1 MNISHQIVPYKWYTY
16 KYILNNNILTE
27 KDIEL
32 SINGFMNTIF
42 NELSNNQYLLI
53 IFKIKTEDKLH
64 RTISTVQ
71 RINKLDK
78 YELLSVFNE
87 YWILKSNNYVQ
98 FSITEIHFNY
108 KLIEN
113 SLKIT
118 SSKIN
123 RPENLTY
130 NPKILKCGSFNF
142 PQTMDLFQWGDVQFI
157 LDKQEAIVY
166 KRHSS
171 AQYHVKFDKHTM
183 IVKYVLNNKP
193 LITFRDELLD
203 INNLGTFKRTI
214 KNQIFQFVD
223 TQLISKEKLY
233 KFPIIKKLSGKPFLI
248 NKFITM
254 DLETINVNGKL
265 IPYVISHYVG
275 TSSQTFYVT
284 DYRDH
289 KDMLIACIKS
299 LMQRKYNGY
308 KVYLHNFSNFD
319 GIFLFNILN
328 ELSNDIKPIINDGN
342 FINIIFKYNNGKYK
356 LYFRDSFLMLPS
368 SLRKLAKSFYVEEK
382 SIFPYRF
389 VNIDNLYNMRAN
401 VGQDRI
407 FIPYLLKIFIEVFL
421 NTLRN
426 SKNGIA
432 DVVKKDQLS
441 SNINLS
447 NVEFLGKNI
456 KIDQAKLDKW
466 SGYNS
471 KSNPNSNTSDNSNNL
486 IPNDLENDIR
496 NASKDTSVMDSVI
509 DFLKDYSDFL
519 TNLNYIDQVILI
531 NLFALIIISQALI
544 TIVCINYSQYI
555 IERFQLETRFPK
567 VAIFLRYRAKVQYLS
582 RMWQILSIVLAF
594 SIVFTIDILMLLRII

>member
-1 MNISHQIVPYKWYTY
+1 MW
-16 KYILNNNILTE
+16 
-27 KDIEL
+27 
-32 SINGFMNTIF
+32 
-42 NELSNNQYLLI
+42 
-53 IFKIKTEDKLH
+53 
-64 RTISTVQ
+64 
-71 RINKLDK
+71 
-78 YELLSVFNE
+78 
-87 YWILKSNNYVQ
+87 
-98 FSITEIHFNY
+98 
-108 KLIEN
+108 
-113 SLKIT
+113 
-118 SSKIN
+118 
-123 RPENLTY
+123 
-130 NPKILKCGSFNF
+130 
-142 PQTMDLFQWGDVQFI
+142 
-157 LDKQEAIVY
+157 
-166 KRHSS
+166 
-171 AQYHVKFDKHTM
+171 

-193 LITFRDELLD
+193 LITFTDELLD

-214 KNQIFQFVD
+214 QNQKFQFVD

-265 IPYVISHYVG
+265 IPYVIAHYVG

-519 TNLNYIDQVILI
+519 TNLNYIDQVILF
-531 NLFALIIISQALI
+531 NLFALIIITQALI
-544 TIVCINYSQYI
+544 SIIIINYSKYLI
-555 IERFQLETRFPK
+555 DRFQLETKYPR
-567 VAIFLRYRAKVQYLS
+567 VAIYLRYRAKVQYINYI
-582 RMWQILSIVLAF
+582 WQVF
-594 SIVFTIDILMLLRII
+594 SISFVLLVLIIMDILLLLRII

>member
-27 KDIEL
+27 KDIKL
-32 SINGFMNTIF
+32 AINGFMNTIF

-108 KLIEN
+108 KFIDN
-113 SLKIT
+113 SFKVT

-130 NPKILKCGSFNF
+130 NPKLLKCGSFNF

-157 LDKQEAIVY
+157 LDNKEAIVY
-166 KRHSS
+166 KHHSS

-265 IPYVISHYVG
+265 IPYVIAHYVG

-519 TNLNYIDQVILI
+519 TNLNYIDQVILF
-531 NLFALIIISQALI
+531 NLFALIIITQALI
-544 TIVCINYSQYI
+544 SIIIINYSKYLI
-555 IERFQLETRFPK
+555 DRFQLETKYPR
-567 VAIFLRYRAKVQYLS
+567 VAIYLRYRAKVQYINYI
-582 RMWQILSIVLAF
+582 WQVF
-594 SIVFTIDILMLLRII
+594 SISFVLLVLIIMDILLLLRII

>member
-27 KDIEL
+27 KDIKL
-32 SINGFMNTIF
+32 AINGFMNTIF
-42 NELSNNQYLLI
+42 NELPNNQYLLI

-108 KLIEN
+108 KFIDN
-113 SLKIT
+113 SFKIT

-123 RPENLTY
+123 IPENLTY
-130 NPKILKCGSFNF
+130 NPKLLKCGSFNF

-157 LDKQEAIVY
+157 LDNKEAIVY
-166 KRHSS
+166 KHHSS

-265 IPYVISHYVG
+265 IPYVIAHYVG

-544 TIVCINYSQYI
+544 TIIIINYSKYL

-594 SIVFTIDILMLLRII
+594 SIVFTIDILMLL

>member
-27 KDIEL
+27 KDIKL
-32 SINGFMNTIF
+32 AINGFMNTIF
-42 NELSNNQYLLI
+42 NELPNNQYLLI

-108 KLIEN
+108 KFIDN
-113 SLKIT
+113 SFKVT

-130 NPKILKCGSFNF
+130 NPKLLKCGSFNF

-157 LDKQEAIVY
+157 LDNKEAIVY
-166 KRHSS
+166 KHHSS

-265 IPYVISHYVG
+265 IPYVIAHYVG

-319 GIFLFNILN
+319 GIFLFNILT

>member
-27 KDIEL
+27 KDIKL
-32 SINGFMNTIF
+32 AINGFMNTIF
-42 NELSNNQYLLI
+42 NELPNNQYLLI

-108 KLIEN
+108 KFIDN
-113 SLKIT
+113 SFKIT

-130 NPKILKCGSFNF
+130 NPKLLKCGSFNF

-157 LDKQEAIVY
+157 LDNKEAIVY
-166 KRHSS
+166 KHHSS

-265 IPYVISHYVG
+265 IPYVISHYDG

-531 NLFALIIISQALI
+531 NLFALIIICQALI

>member
-1 MNISHQIVPYKWYTY
+1 
-16 KYILNNNILTE
+16 
-27 KDIEL
+27 
-32 SINGFMNTIF
+32 
-42 NELSNNQYLLI
+42 
-53 IFKIKTEDKLH
+53 
-64 RTISTVQ
+64 
-71 RINKLDK
+71 
-78 YELLSVFNE
+78 
-87 YWILKSNNYVQ
+87 
-98 FSITEIHFNY
+98 
-108 KLIEN
+108 
-113 SLKIT
+113 
-118 SSKIN
+118 
-123 RPENLTY
+123 
-130 NPKILKCGSFNF
+130 
-142 PQTMDLFQWGDVQFI
+142 
-157 LDKQEAIVY
+157 
-166 KRHSS
+166 
-171 AQYHVKFDKHTM
+171 
-183 IVKYVLNNKP
+183 
-193 LITFRDELLD
+193 
-203 INNLGTFKRTI
+203 
-214 KNQIFQFVD
+214 
-223 TQLISKEKLY
+223 
-233 KFPIIKKLSGKPFLI
+233 
-248 NKFITM
+248 
-254 DLETINVNGKL
+254 
-265 IPYVISHYVG
+265 
-275 TSSQTFYVT
+275 
-284 DYRDH
+284 
-289 KDMLIACIKS
+289 
-299 LMQRKYNGY
+299 
-308 KVYLHNFSNFD
+308 
-319 GIFLFNILN
+319 
-328 ELSNDIKPIINDGN
+328 
-342 FINIIFKYNNGKYK
+342 
-356 LYFRDSFLMLPS
+356 MLPS

>member
-193 LITFRDELLD
+193 LITFTDELLD

-214 KNQIFQFVD
+214 QNQKFQFVD

-233 KFPIIKKLSGKPFLI
+233 TFPFIKKLSAKPFLI

-265 IPYVISHYVG
+265 IPYVIAHYVG

-519 TNLNYIDQVILI
+519 TNLNYIDQVILF
-531 NLFALIIISQALI
+531 NLFALIIITQALI
-544 TIVCINYSQYI
+544 SIIIINYSKYLI
-555 IERFQLETRFPK
+555 DRFQLETKYPR
-567 VAIFLRYRAKVQYLS
+567 VAIYLRYRAKVQYINYI
-582 RMWQILSIVLAF
+582 WQVF
-594 SIVFTIDILMLLRII
+594 SISFVLLVLIIMDILLLLRII

>member
-108 KLIEN
+108 KLIDN
-113 SLKIT
+113 SFKIT

-130 NPKILKCGSFNF
+130 NPKLLKCGSFNF

-157 LDKQEAIVY
+157 LDNKEAIVY
-166 KRHSS
+166 KHHSS

-265 IPYVISHYVG
+265 IPYVIAHYDG

-519 TNLNYIDQVILI
+519 TNLNYIDQVILF
-531 NLFALIIISQALI
+531 NLFALIIITQALI
-544 TIVCINYSQYI
+544 SIIIINYSKYLI
-555 IERFQLETRFPK
+555 DRFQLETKYPR
-567 VAIFLRYRAKVQYLS
+567 VAIYLRYRAKVQYINYI
-582 RMWQILSIVLAF
+582 WQVF
-594 SIVFTIDILMLLRII
+594 SISFVLLVLIIMDILLLLRII

>member
-27 KDIEL
+27 KDIKL
-32 SINGFMNTIF
+32 AINGFMNTIF
-42 NELSNNQYLLI
+42 NELPNNQYLLI

-108 KLIEN
+108 KFIDN
-113 SLKIT
+113 SFKVT

-130 NPKILKCGSFNF
+130 NPKLLKCGSFNF
-142 PQTMDLFQWGDVQFI
+142 PQTMDLYQWGDVQFI

-166 KRHSS
+166 KHHSS

-265 IPYVISHYVG
+265 IPYVIAHYVG

-519 TNLNYIDQVILI
+519 TNLNYIDQVILF
-531 NLFALIIISQALI
+531 NLFALIIITQALI
-544 TIVCINYSQYI
+544 SIIIINYSKYLI
-555 IERFQLETRFPK
+555 DRFQLETKYPR
-567 VAIFLRYRAKVQYLS
+567 VAIYLRYRAKVQYINYI
-582 RMWQILSIVLAF
+582 WQVF
-594 SIVFTIDILMLLRII
+594 SISFVLLVLIIMDILLLLRII

>member
-27 KDIEL
+27 KDIKL
-32 SINGFMNTIF
+32 AINGFMNTIF
-42 NELSNNQYLLI
+42 NELPNNQYLLI

-108 KLIEN
+108 KFIDN
-113 SLKIT
+113 SFKIT

-130 NPKILKCGSFNF
+130 NPKLLKSGSFNF

-157 LDKQEAIVY
+157 KDNKEAIVY
-166 KRHSS
+166 KHHSS

-265 IPYVISHYVG
+265 IPYVIAHYVG

>member
-108 KLIEN
+108 KFIDN
-113 SLKIT
+113 SFKIT

-130 NPKILKCGSFNF
+130 NPKLLKCGSFNF

-157 LDKQEAIVY
+157 KDNKEAIVY
-166 KRHSS
+166 KHHSS

-265 IPYVISHYVG
+265 IPYVIAHYDG

>member
-27 KDIEL
+27 KDIKL
-32 SINGFMNTIF
+32 AINGIMNTIF
-42 NELSNNQYLLI
+42 NELPNNQYLLI

-108 KLIEN
+108 KFIDN
-113 SLKIT
+113 SFKIT

-130 NPKILKCGSFNF
+130 NPKLLKCGSFNF

-157 LDKQEAIVY
+157 LDNKEAIVY
-166 KRHSS
+166 KHHSS

-265 IPYVISHYVG
+265 IPYVIAHYVG

-389 VNIDNLYNMRAN
+389 VNIDNLYNMSAN

>member
-265 IPYVISHYVG
+265 IPYVIAHYVG

-519 TNLNYIDQVILI
+519 TNLNYIDQVILF
-531 NLFALIIISQALI
+531 NLFALIIITQALI
-544 TIVCINYSQYI
+544 SIIIINYSKYLI
-555 IERFQLETRFPK
+555 DRFQLETKYPR
-567 VAIFLRYRAKVQYLS
+567 VAIYLRYRAKVQYINYI
-582 RMWQILSIVLAF
+582 WQVF
-594 SIVFTIDILMLLRII
+594 SISFVLLVLIIMDILLLLRII

>member
-108 KLIEN
+108 KFIDN
-113 SLKIT
+113 SFKVT

-130 NPKILKCGSFNF
+130 NPKLLKCGSFNF

-157 LDKQEAIVY
+157 LDNKEAIVY
-166 KRHSS
+166 KHHSS

-265 IPYVISHYVG
+265 IPYVIAHYVG

-519 TNLNYIDQVILI
+519 TNLNYIDQVILF
-531 NLFALIIISQALI
+531 NLFALIIITQALI
-544 TIVCINYSQYI
+544 SIIIINYSKYLI
-555 IERFQLETRFPK
+555 DRFQLETKYPR
-567 VAIFLRYRAKVQYLS
+567 VAIYLRYRAKVQYINYI
-582 RMWQILSIVLAF
+582 WQVF
-594 SIVFTIDILMLLRII
+594 SISFVLLVLIIMDILLLLRII

>member
-27 KDIEL
+27 KDIKL
-32 SINGFMNTIF
+32 AINGFMNTIF
-42 NELSNNQYLLI
+42 NELPNNQYLLI

-265 IPYVISHYVG
+265 IPYVIAHYVG

-519 TNLNYIDQVILI
+519 TNLNYIDQVILF
-531 NLFALIIISQALI
+531 NLFALIIITQALI
-544 TIVCINYSQYI
+544 SIIIINYSKYLI
-555 IERFQLETRFPK
+555 DRFQLETKYPR
-567 VAIFLRYRAKVQYLS
+567 VAIYLRYRAKVQYINYI
-582 RMWQILSIVLAF
+582 WQVF
-594 SIVFTIDILMLLRII
+594 SISFVLLVLIIMDILLLLRII

>member
-27 KDIEL
+27 KDIKL
-32 SINGFMNTIF
+32 AINGFMNTIF
-42 NELSNNQYLLI
+42 NELPNNQYLLI

-108 KLIEN
+108 KFIDN
-113 SLKIT
+113 SFKIT

-130 NPKILKCGSFNF
+130 NPKLLKCGSFNF

-157 LDKQEAIVY
+157 KDNKEAIVY
-166 KRHSS
+166 KHHSS

-265 IPYVISHYVG
+265 IPYVIAHYVG

-407 FIPYLLKIFIEVFL
+407 FIPYLVKIFIEVFL

-519 TNLNYIDQVILI
+519 TNLNYIDQVILF
-531 NLFALIIISQALI
+531 NLFALIIITQALI
-544 TIVCINYSQYI
+544 SIIIINYSKYLI
-555 IERFQLETRFPK
+555 DRFQLETKYPR
-567 VAIFLRYRAKVQYLS
+567 VAIYLRYRAKVQYINYI
-582 RMWQILSIVLAF
+582 WQVF
-594 SIVFTIDILMLLRII
+594 SISFVLLVLIIMDILLLLRII

>member
-1 MNISHQIVPYKWYTY
+1 MNISHQIVIYKWYTY

-27 KDIEL
+27 KDIKL
-32 SINGFMNTIF
+32 AINGFMNTIF
-42 NELSNNQYLLI
+42 NELPNNQYLLI

-108 KLIEN
+108 KFIDN
-113 SLKIT
+113 SFKIT

-130 NPKILKCGSFNF
+130 NPKLLKCGSFNF

-157 LDKQEAIVY
+157 KDNKEAIVY
-166 KRHSS
+166 KHHSS

-265 IPYVISHYVG
+265 IPYVIAHYDG

-544 TIVCINYSQYI
+544 TIVCINYSEYI